1 MCRKKR
7 EIPYTKPK
15 ERREREREREK
26 ERDNALVQ
34 RGRRR
39 EGGGEKPVTE
49 EVNTRR

>member
-1 MCRKKR
+1 MTWKEK
-7 EIPYTKPK
+7 EDSFVQHGTNAEGK
-15 ERREREREREK
+15 ERGDASVR
-26 ERDNALVQ
+26 